1 MTFGRVLRFVVI
13 AGLAVALLHGLP
25 LVGNLALLLVA
36 AALLM
41 RPLERRSFRPA
52 APEVLEPSPR
62 QLDLQQETRRQAQ
75 EQAALRER
83 QLESQLQALR
93 AQLQERQARVQEQE
107 EQLQGLKAQVLEREA
122 LVQEQ
127 EAQLQG
133 LKTLVQEREAR
144 IQEQETQVLTLQQEL
159 QDSQVCLQ
167 DSQVCLQDA
176 QAWLVDAQNT
186 IDQLRGEQEQALS
199 SREAGTPPLP
209 DRSAV
214 LSEPQQQGTLLLAS
228 RERDIYSHERLELL
242 MRVLRLVTADRGIG
256 LNGFTPS
263 PRAVHILHDLIEAN
277 PVEDGSRSFQENIKG
292 AFRTADTRSK
302 LMANLTKLRFVC
314 QVARG
319 SGHIIVSLPND
330 DRYSLQISSTPGDH
344 RSRTNEAQRLASLFI
359 SKGLMPQ
366 AKRARRCHGAGGRL
380 GGVAML
386 RPGAQRA
393 SSSRA
398 SSRPDWTASTR
409 QR

>member
-75 EQAALRER
+75 EQEALRER

-122 LVQEQ
+122 RVQEQ
-127 EAQLQG
+127 ETQLQG
-133 LKTLVQEREAR
+133 VKTLVQEREAR
-144 IQEQETQVLTLQQEL
+144 IQEQETQVLTLQQE
-159 QDSQVCLQ
+159 LQ

-263 PRAVHILHDLIEAN
+263 LRAVHILEDLIEAN
-277 PVEDGSRSFQENIKG
+277 PVGDGSGRFHEDIKS
-292 AFRTADTRSK
+292 AFRAGDTER
-302 LMANLTKLRFVC
+302 KLRSTLARLGFVC

-359 SKGLMPQ
+359 SKGLMP
-366 AKRARRCHGAGGRL
+366 
-380 GGVAML
+380 
-386 RPGAQRA
+386 
-393 SSSRA
+393 
-398 SSRPDWTASTR
+398 
-409 QR
+409 